1 MIYTSVKPN
10 YTQETV
16 STLSKKLGLSAPIRQ
31 TASSFGISNE
41 KNENMYLDV
50 QKNAR
55 IISFDTFDNSTGN
68 ALPADKAIDS
78 AKKFLKNADLLP
90 PDALEPAVRYNEKS
104 IPTSKEGSVETKKT
118 AVVTFPRSLN
128 GLMVWNSQ
136 LITEVNSQGNV
147 VSMFMNWRDYT
158 PYKQVPLKTPEQAFQ
173 EFQTKPLVVQTIK
186 PGKVIVNAIT
196 LVYYTQPAVVNEKY
210 LQPIYVFEGYVQNGN
225 TTEKFRPVAIAATNE
240 VFEEVPG

>member
-1 MIYTSVKPN
+1 
-10 YTQETV
+10 
-16 STLSKKLGLSAPIRQ
+16 
-31 TASSFGISNE
+31 
-41 KNENMYLDV
+41 
-50 QKNAR
+50 
-55 IISFDTFDNSTGN
+55 
-68 ALPADKAIDS
+68 
-78 AKKFLKNADLLP
+78 
-90 PDALEPAVRYNEKS
+90 
-104 IPTSKEGSVETKKT
+104 
-118 AVVTFPRSLN
+118 
-128 GLMVWNSQ
+128 
-136 LITEVNSQGNV
+136 
-147 VSMFMNWRDYT
+147 MFMNWRDYT